1 MTCKILTFVSYSKH
15 HNVSINDNTVVLYR
29 DTLTDVSSYRS
40 EFDTGG
46 KVNGRSSPSHYD
58 DITDGLDNFKMPDIS
73 LGLDLDLGTS
83 SFMDEIMSAL
93 DTKRDNGNSSGN
105 TTPVNETAPLIPER

>member
-1 MTCKILTFVSYSKH
+1 MTIKDK
-15 HNVSINDNTVVLYR
+15 TVVLCR

-40 EFDTGG
+40 EFDTGD